1 MKNINDI
8 STYPSDYNWLSE
20 EQQDK
25 IVTILNARQ
34 KIADEYWTLCKDIY
48 ENEECLDT
56 DDYKTI
62 FTISADKETNE
73 KLRIYNNLINFLS
86 GMKIAYASIGIM
98 VEYNWPDHK
107 GEWFLATQED
117 AINYENAPE
126 EPADQPVIQNILLS
140 YGDIGI

>member
-20 EQQDK
+20 EQQNK

-34 KIADEYWTLCKDIY
+34 KIADEYWTLCKNIY

-117 AINYENAPE
+117 AINYKNAPE